1 MPHPVARVGADL
13 RLIRAAVFTAVCVL
27 LSAGGH
33 VLASCAKVPL
43 WTLAAGFLAVLAV
56 TVPLAGRERSLPSIA
71 AGLAAGQLA
80 LHTLFGIGQQGAGAA
95 PRQTVTEGR
104 LISFASKL
112 VCNQPHLMSPSDA
125 RRVITDAGLDPAVHP
140 LQQSEAAALAG
151 AGSGTHSGMSSGMPS
166 GSLLDALPLSLPMLL
181 GHLLAALAAGWLLR
195 RGEVALWRAVALS
208 ERSAREVAETSLV
221 RALRTAFAL
230 VGTLREPA
238 AGNPAVAGSRPSG
251 DEERPATEPALQHF
265 VIRRGPPA
273 LALAA

>member
-1 MPHPVARVGADL
+1 MSHPVGRVGADL

-33 VLASCAKVPL
+33 VLASCARVPL
-43 WTLAAGFLAVLAV
+43 WSLAAGFLAVLAV
-56 TVPLAGRERSLPSIA
+56 AVPLAGRERSLPSIA

-80 LHTLFGIGQQGAGAA
+80 LHTLFAAGQQSAGMA
-95 PRQTVTEGR
+95 PRQTASEGR
-104 LISFASKL
+104 MIDFASKL
-112 VCNQPHLMSPSDA
+112 ICNQPQMMSASAA

-140 LQQSEAAALAG
+140 LQQGATAAG
-151 AGSGTHSGMSSGMPS
+151 PVPGTHGGTAS

-195 RGEVALWRAVALS
+195 RGEVALWRVIALS
-208 ERSAREVAETSLV
+208 EQSAREVAETVLV
-221 RALRTAFAL
+221 QALRIAFAL
-230 VGTLREPA
+230 VGALHELCAGRPA
-238 AGNPAVAGSRPSG
+238 AALPRTDAA
-251 DEERPATEPALQHF
+251 EERPAAEPALQHS